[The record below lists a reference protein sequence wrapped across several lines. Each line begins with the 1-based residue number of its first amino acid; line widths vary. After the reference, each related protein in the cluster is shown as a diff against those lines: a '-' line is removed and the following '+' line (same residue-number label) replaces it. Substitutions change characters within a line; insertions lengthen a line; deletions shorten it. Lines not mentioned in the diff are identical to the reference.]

1 MASFAKLGLN
11 GKVLSVVAVDNNILL
26 DSQNVEQEQKGIDFL
41 TEHSDWPVWV
51 QCSYN
56 TSEGL
61 HLLGGTPFRK
71 NFPGVGYRYDE
82 DRDAFIPPKPF
93 SNWILDEDTCTW
105 KPPIEKPN
113 DGLPYTWN
121 HDTQSWD
128 QVDNQI

>member
-11 GKVLSVVAVDNNILL
+11 GKVLSVVAVNNNILL

-41 TEHSDWPVWV
+41 TEHTDWPIWA

-56 TSEGL
+56 TSEGV

-71 NFPGVGYRYDE
+71 NFPGVGYKYDE
-82 DRDAFIPPKPF
+82 DKNAFIPPKPY
-93 SNWILDEDTCTW
+93 STWILDEDTCTW
-105 KPPIEKPN
+105 KPPVEKPN
-113 DGLPYTWN
+113 DGLSYTWN
-121 HDTQSWD
+121 HNTQSWD